1 MMHTQKVAITM
12 PEALVKKIDTL
23 SRQKGL
29 SRSRYITLAV
39 SEKIGDEKRQLI
51 TGCYDKIF
59 SDEGI
64 WKEQIETS
72 RRFDGVGNEG
82 GQEW

>member
-1 MMHTQKVAITM
+1 MNTQKVAITM

-29 SRSRYITLAV
+29 SRSRYITLVV
-39 SEKIGDEKRQLI
+39 SEKIDDDKKQLI
-51 TGCYDKIF
+51 TECYNKIF
-59 SDEGI
+59 SDEVI
-64 WKEQIETS
+64 WKEQLEIS